1 MWCHKYKYQIRWKN
15 TVPGKSSS
23 RKNVRKVIIYVF
35 ILLEGKTVTEI
46 VCLIDGCVITM
57 LSYKIEGVSALIMY
71 TPLRLNLIYVYLVSV

>member
-1 MWCHKYKYQIRWKN
+1 MWCHKYQIYVYEGK

-57 LSYKIEGVSALIMY
+57 LSYKIEGVNALIM
-71 TPLRLNLIYVYLVSV
+71 